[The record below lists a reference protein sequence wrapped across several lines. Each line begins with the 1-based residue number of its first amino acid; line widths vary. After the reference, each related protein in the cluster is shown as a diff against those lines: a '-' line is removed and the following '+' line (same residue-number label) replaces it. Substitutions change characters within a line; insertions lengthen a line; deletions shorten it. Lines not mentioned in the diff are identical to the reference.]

1 MPSDE
6 RVGLALQALAGQ
18 REAFQSALST
28 TVEQVQS
35 FLEEHQGSEN
45 GKTDRVAAELG
56 PFATGHIDTQQ
67 MTKIFGGTVSLDALT
82 VETIEKARD
91 TIAEL
96 AKRNHEM
103 FLADVRSGG
112 DLRSV
117 VARALEEIGRAFG
130 AVRIYELTRSGSYHG
145 SSHAR
150 SLGSFPFDK
159 WSRGERRLAP
169 PIVVTIDGA
178 DLRSGALAEFL
189 DGSQK
194 IVLVVRGPCAP
205 ARLVRLITP
214 GTFVVQTHD
223 GAGLERLAA
232 YDGPGVGAVM
242 PESTAQFIHDPNGG
256 DTPAK
261 RLTIISL
268 PETPP
273 RMSVGGLSGKQ
284 QAEELAQLEALAMT
298 TGAVGAVGTGGAAA
312 PGAPST
318 PSAPAD
324 PVAKLAA
331 WLLTQADLSE
341 S

>member
-6 RVGLALQALAGQ
+6 RIGLALQVFAGQ

-35 FLEEHQGSEN
+35 FLDEHRGSEN
-45 GKTDRVAAELG
+45 GKTDRIGAELG
-56 PFATGHIDTQQ
+56 PFAAGRINTEQ
-67 MTKIFGGTVSLDALT
+67 MAKIFGSSVSLDTLT
-82 VETIEKARD
+82 IETIEKARD

-103 FLADVRSGG
+103 FIADVPSGG

-145 SSHAR
+145 NSHAR

-214 GTFVVQTHD
+214 GTFVIQSHD
-223 GAGLERLAA
+223 GTGLERLAS

-242 PESTAQFIHDPNGG
+242 PESAAQFVHDPNGG
-256 DTPAK
+256 ANLAQ
-261 RLTIISL
+261 RLTIVSL
-268 PETPP
+268 PESPP

-284 QAEELAQLEALAMT
+284 QVEELAQLQALTQMAAPS
-298 TGAVGAVGTGGAAA
+298 AVPVT
-312 PGAPST
+312 PGAPAS
-318 PSAPAD
+318 AD

-341 S
+341 

>member
-35 FLEEHQGSEN
+35 FLDEHQGSEN
-45 GKTDRVAAELG
+45 GKTDRIGAELG
-56 PFATGHIDTQQ
+56 PFAAGRINTEQ
-67 MTKIFGGTVSLDALT
+67 MAEIFGSKVSLDALT

-91 TIAEL
+91 TISEL
-96 AKRNHEM
+96 AKRNHDM
-103 FLADVRSGG
+103 FLADVPSGG
-112 DLRSV
+112 DLRGV

-145 SSHAR
+145 NSHAR

-169 PIVVTIDGA
+169 PLVVTIDGV

-214 GTFVVQTHD
+214 GTFVVQSHD
-223 GAGLERLAA
+223 GSGLDKLAA
-232 YDGPGVGAVM
+232 YDGPGVGAVV
-242 PESTAQFIHDPNGG
+242 PESAAQFVHDPTGG
-256 DTPAK
+256 DTPAE
-261 RLTIISL
+261 RLTIVSM
-268 PETPP
+268 PEKPP

-284 QAEELAQLEALAMT
+284 QAEELAQLKALAALA
-298 TGAVGAVGTGGAAA
+298 GAGAAVATGGAA
-312 PGAPST
+312 PSAAAA
-318 PSAPAD
+318 APAD
-324 PVAKLAA
+324 PVDKLAA

-341 S
+341 

>member
-6 RVGLALQALAGQ
+6 RVGLALQALAAQ

-35 FLEEHQGSEN
+35 FLDEHQGSEN
-45 GKTDRVAAELG
+45 GKTDRLGSELG
-56 PFATGHIDTQQ
+56 PFAAGLIDTKQ
-67 MTKIFGGTVSLDALT
+67 MAKLLGDTVSLDALT

-91 TIAEL
+91 TISEL
-96 AKRNHEM
+96 AKRNHDM
-103 FLADVRSGG
+103 FLVDVPSGG
-112 DLRSV
+112 DLRSA

-145 SSHAR
+145 NSHAR

-169 PIVVTIDGA
+169 PIVVTIDGV

-205 ARLVRLITP
+205 ARLERLITP

-223 GAGLERLAA
+223 AGGLDKLAA
-232 YDGPGVGAVM
+232 FDGPGVGAVM
-242 PESTAQFIHDPNGG
+242 PDSTAQFVHDPNGG
-256 DTPAK
+256 DTPAQ
-261 RLTIISL
+261 RLTLISM
-268 PETPP
+268 PEKPP

-284 QAEELAQLEALAMT
+284 QAEELAQLKALAMT
-298 TGAVGAVGTGGAAA
+298 SAAGGAAA
-312 PGAPST
+312 PSAPLA

-324 PVAKLAA
+324 PVDKLAA
-331 WLLTQADLSE
+331 WLLSQADLSE
-341 S
+341 